1 MSYDKT
7 HKLSYDITQFAYI
20 VLCIEFAGCDE
31 RHGYYMRKKILFLI
45 LLLFVSGIAG
55 CAKKDFILTVDEVTK
70 NTLFAKVNGQLQVAT
85 VENFDKTYYQ
95 LGELEQFIAQEI
107 EVYSRKAGEGKITID
122 EVELRD
128 GKAILLL
135 TYSGMDQYAAFN
147 EVTAAYFNG
156 GITEIPL
163 DIPATLIN
171 SKNGSLASTQE
182 IIQNNKFK
190 ILVMNEPYEII
201 VDGNVKYYSENVT
214 LEDDNRVSA
223 SEGMSVVVFRP

>member
-1 MSYDKT
+1 
-7 HKLSYDITQFAYI
+7 
-20 VLCIEFAGCDE
+20 
-31 RHGYYMRKKILFLI
+31 MRKTVLFLI
-45 LLLFVSGIAG
+45 LLLFASGIAG
-55 CAKKDFILTVDEVTK
+55 CTKKDFILTVDEITE

-85 VENFDKTYYQ
+85 VESFDKNYYQ
-95 LGELEQFIAQEI
+95 LGELEQFIAEEI
-107 EVYSRKAGEGKITID
+107 EVYSKKAGEGKIRID
-122 EVELRD
+122 GVELRE
-128 GKAILLL
+128 GRAIMLL

-163 DIPATLIN
+163 ELPATLIN

-182 IIQNNKFK
+182 ILQNDKYK

-201 VDGNVKYYSENVT
+201 VDGKVKYYSENVT

-223 SEGMSVVVFRP
+223 TEGMSVVVFRP